1 MLWYGCDKGLFTL
14 ARCRSSPSACFFS
27 SIAFSCFCFSSIFHP
42 EGITRIGNSFK
53 FLNKF
58 LNCQSQTIFWKL
70 YVLLSKNLYLLNG
83 CKKIS
88 KFANVVWFFGLI
100 FQAGCWRV
108 VVSFFISER
117 HFGILKIL
125 YCHCRTWR
133 HIFPS
138 PFYIVLLSTTDRG
151 CIFNNR
157 LSTRLGSIEHAWH
170 LGYKRLLSL
179 IYHLILRRLGPFLYI
194 GIDFKAI
201 LRKDSVSRSR
211 SNVLAALS
219 KKEWFSIF

>member
-70 YVLLSKNLYLLNG
+70 YVLLSKNLYLLND
-83 CKKIS
+83 CKEIS

-138 PFYIVLLSTTDRG
+138 LFTSFCCRRQIGVAFSTIDY
-151 CIFNNR
+151 
-157 LSTRLGSIEHAWH
+157 RLG
-170 LGYKRLLSL
+170 
-179 IYHLILRRLGPFLYI
+179 
-194 GIDFKAI
+194 
-201 LRKDSVSRSR
+201 
-211 SNVLAALS
+211 
-219 KKEWFSIF
+219 

>member
-1 MLWYGCDKGLFTL
+1 MAAIKDYLHLRVVEAHHL
-14 ARCRSSPSACFFS
+14 PVLFS

-83 CKKIS
+83 CKEIS

-179 IYHLILRRLGPFLYI
+179 IYHLILSTAGTLLIHRNRFQSHFAQRLCFKEPVECI
-194 GIDFKAI
+194 GG
-201 LRKDSVSRSR
+201 SQ
-211 SNVLAALS
+211 
-219 KKEWFSIF
+219 